1 MVEATMLALIA
12 FAYAAFIS
20 FTSMAVMVFFRS
32 HNLLSLGHIV
42 VLTVFCG
49 AGLGLVAWMKQKLGS
64 PLVNVACSMASLAI
78 ITVLTKEEA
87 VHAGNFS
94 FAKIFQVLK
103 MVLMG
108 IVIATGVSLL
118 IKPLSASTSLRDD
131 LVQITDL
138 LEEILTTIT
147 RSFLS
152 GSEADLQAASY
163 VQMSNKY
170 KATFNTLIKNLRE
183 SKYEHYLLGT
193 ENEYKIETRLTKCIE
208 RLAQD
213 LVGLRSAAATQF
225 ALISSPGHGVNTPTA
240 LRLDSITSSPS
251 LSPDPTILSE
261 RISGLAPITEEP
273 EESPMSGDADRN
285 GFFGRSRKSSVA
297 PTATAPADIFS
308 LFIKELGPP
317 MKSLAYTLKGVL
329 SELPFEPG
337 PEHRIPVNTHFRR
350 SLVDAKDLFS
360 DARREALELLYKNR
374 ALAKSW
380 SAELAADYEEVAASC
395 GHFSSS
401 LQDFAEDT
409 IAYLDILEELHEEI
423 EWEPRKRSWNWL
435 RFWRKI
441 GKKKQTIK
449 PDGKISS

>member
-1 MVEATMLALIA
+1 MVEATLMALIA

-32 HNLLSLGHIV
+32 HNLLVVGHIIV
-42 VLTVFCG
+42 VIVFVG
-49 AGLGLVAWMKQKLGS
+49 AGLGLVAWMKQKMGS

-78 ITVLTKEEA
+78 ITVLTKEDA
-87 VHAGNFS
+87 VLEGDFS
-94 FAKIFQVLK
+94 SQKIVQVLK

-163 VQMSNKY
+163 VQVSRKY
-170 KATFNTLIKNLRE
+170 KATFNSLLKNLRE
-183 SKYEHYLLGT
+183 SKFEHYLLGT
-193 ENEYKIETRLTKCIE
+193 EQEYKIEARLTKCIE
-208 RLAQD
+208 RLAQN
-213 LVGLRSAAATQF
+213 LGGLRSAAATQF

-240 LRLDSITSSPS
+240 LRMDSFSSSPS
-251 LSPDPTILSE
+251 RTPDLSILAD
-261 RISGLAPITEEP
+261 RIDGLPPITEEP
-273 EESPMSGDADRN
+273 EDTGTPVDRMGDS
-285 GFFGRSRKSSVA
+285 FFDLSRMSSVA

-337 PEHRIPVNTHFRR
+337 PEHRIPVNTHFRS

-409 IAYLDILEELHEEI
+409 IHYLDILEELHEEI
-423 EWEPRKRSWNWL
+423 EWEPRKRTWKWL
-435 RFWRKI
+435 RFWRRKE
-441 GKKKQTIK
+441 KKSAAHPECKD
-449 PDGKISS
+449 PS